1 VGYSFKDLG
10 SEILLVEDL
19 LDPGLCQHIIQVA
32 ENCKFAE
39 TAPILL
45 GTKDVKVRSSDIL
58 SLDLNNSLHHST
70 NDLLLS
76 KIYIIQDLLYQWYG
90 VQFPHAETCSIL
102 RYTPGQAYKRHVD
115 NLLLASRMQELQQGV
130 PTRDISIVGYL
141 NDDFTGGETFFDRQN
156 LKFKPQQ
163 GSAIVFPAYYT
174 HPHQAL
180 PVARGRKYVFTSWLY
195 Y

>member
-10 SEILLVEDL
+10 SEILLVEHL
-19 LDPGLCQHIIQVA
+19 LDPSVCQHLIQIS
-32 ENCKFAE
+32 ESCQFAD
-39 TAPILL
+39 TAPILIN
-45 GTKDVKVRSSDIL
+45 TKDVQVRSSGIL
-58 SLDLNNSLHHST
+58 ALDLANSLHKST

-76 KIYIIQDLLYQWYG
+76 KIFVIQNLLYQHYG
-90 VQFPHAETCSIL
+90 IQFPHAETCSIL

-141 NDDFTGGETFFDRQN
+141 NEDFEGGETFFDRQN
-156 LKFKPQQ
+156 IKVKPQQ

-180 PVARGRKYVFTSWLY
+180 PVTRGRKYVFTSWLY

>member
-1 VGYSFKDLG
+1 VGYSFKDLS
-10 SEILLVEDL
+10 SEILLVENL

-32 ENCKFAE
+32 ENCQFAE
-39 TAPILL
+39 TAPILM

-58 SLDLNNSLHHST
+58 SLDLSNSLHRST

-90 VQFPHAETCSIL
+90 IRFPHAETCSVL

-115 NLLLASRMQELQQGV
+115 NLLLSSRMQELQQGV

-163 GSAIVFPAYYT
+163 GSVIVFPAYYT

-180 PVARGRKYVFTSWLY
+180 PVSRGRKYVFTSWLY